1 MPSSSSFKHAIV
13 VGLGISGMAAVR
25 LLKSQG
31 YRVTGMDERAGETGA
46 PELFERFI
54 PMICPDTLLE
64 ADLIILSPGFDP
76 NRPELK
82 KARLKKIPIIGEMAL
97 GLRQLKTPLVAITGT
112 NGKST
117 VTELIGAMLT
127 ASGKK
132 VFTGG
137 NLGLPLC
144 DFVLQGCPADI
155 AILEVSS
162 FQLDTLES
170 FTPDVAVLLNISPD
184 HLDRYPDMAAYT
196 ASKARIFKDMKKG
209 IAVLN
214 HGDSQVRAIGEKLP
228 LTIHWYDRE
237 NAGIAIREKNLIL
250 ENGKVLDLSNF
261 PLPGRHNLENLAAA
275 MLAAKAAG
283 ATEKGMEN
291 AIENFQGLEHRM
303 TPAGSIHGI
312 ACYDDS
318 KATNMDAV
326 CRALSAFNREV
337 VLIMGGRDKGGDY
350 KTMEESVRS
359 HARALILMGEAS
371 DTIEQALGHMVP
383 CIRAKNMD
391 DAVKKAVQNADAQT
405 PILLSPACSSFDMFR
420 NYKERGMQFREAV
433 ARLAT
438 EEVLP

>member
-1 MPSSSSFKHAIV
+1 MPSSSLKHAIV
-13 VGLGISGMAAVR
+13 IGLGISGMAAVR

-31 YRVTGMDERAGETGA
+31 CRVTGMDERAGRSDYQEIPDA
-46 PELFERFI
+46 FI
-54 PMICPDTLLE
+54 PMICPETLLG
-64 ADLIILSPGFDP
+64 ADLIILSPGVDP
-76 NRPELK
+76 RRPELE
-82 KARLKKIPIIGEMAL
+82 KARQKKIPVIGELAL
-97 GLRQLKTPLVAITGT
+97 GLRQLTLPFVAITGT

-117 VTELIGAMLT
+117 VTELVGAMLT

-155 AILEVSS
+155 AVLEVSS

-184 HLDRYPDMAAYT
+184 HLDRYPDMAAYAT
-196 ASKARIFKDMKKG
+196 SKARIFKDMKKG

-214 HGDSQVRAIGEKLP
+214 HKDPTVRAIGEKLS
-228 LTIHWYDRE
+228 LTTHWYDRE
-237 NAGIAIREKNLIL
+237 KDGTGIREKGLIL
-250 ENGKVLDLSNF
+250 ENGKVLDLSHF

-275 MLAAKAAG
+275 LLTAKAAG
-283 ATEKGMEN
+283 ATEEGMEK
-291 AIENFQGLEHRM
+291 AIGNFCGLEHRM
-303 TPAGSIHGI
+303 TPVGSIRGI
-312 ACYDDS
+312 PCYDDS

-326 CRALSAFNREV
+326 CRALSAFKRDV

-350 KTMEESVRS
+350 RAMEESVRRY
-359 HARALILMGEAS
+359 ARSLILMGEAA
-371 DTIEQALGHMVP
+371 DAIEQALGHMVP
-383 CIRAKNMD
+383 CRRAKDME
-391 DAVKKAVQNADAQT
+391 DAVKKAVQAADSQT

-420 NYKERGMQFREAV
+420 DYKDRGMQFRRAV
-433 ARLAT
+433 VRFAA